1 MVALP
6 PKVQNEFKVLFT
18 QSQTEEE
25 KVKKVI
31 CVLNGARQT
40 NAGGAYILLIMDK
53 IVFWNVRGLNIAQKQ
68 QMLRDFL
75 E

>member
-40 NAGGAYILLIMDK
+40 NAGGAHILLIMDK